1 MSSEHGSRLFGDPKI
16 INAATESAIFEAR
29 SLQQEIDKYR
39 TILGELQPPISEAY
53 VQSTLFQ
60 VENSVKS
67 ISRELSL
74 IKRAEAA
81 VDVAKARSL
90 AFALEDTLTQLRERF
105 PSDGPIRIDN
115 GALFVQFRVSR
126 LSEELEHA
134 FANPARGAV
143 HQHLSP
149 TLWPLFNEFFWG
161 QVTELLGSPCE
172 CYPFLVTH

>member
-81 VDVAKARSL
+81 VDVAKACSL

-134 FANPARGAV
+134 FANPARGRSAPALIAYTLALV
-143 HQHLSP
+143 QRVFLGAGHRAAGFTLRMLS
-149 TLWPLFNEFFWG
+149 LFG
-161 QVTELLGSPCE
+161 D
-172 CYPFLVTH
+172 